1 MSRDSRTRLYKHS
14 RMRDM
19 AAEFVSI
26 TYELDTSRYKAHIY
40 WWNIGPHDPFYT
52 GVDQLLTL
60 TREQLADWNPYNI
73 Y

>member
-1 MSRDSRTRLYKHS
+1 
-14 RMRDM
+14 M